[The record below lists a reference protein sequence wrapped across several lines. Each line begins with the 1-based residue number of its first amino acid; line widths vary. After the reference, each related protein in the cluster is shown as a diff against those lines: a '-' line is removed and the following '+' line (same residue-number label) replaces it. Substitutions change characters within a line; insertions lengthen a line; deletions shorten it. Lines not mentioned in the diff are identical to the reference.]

1 MAIIEVDGLNKKF
14 KTTQALKDLSISIN
28 KGELFGLIGP
38 DGAGKT
44 TFLRIL
50 AAVLLPSWGK
60 VRVCDIDVMK
70 QPQAIKE
77 KIGVVPQT
85 FSLYPDLTVDENLW
99 FFARMYKIPEQLFL
113 EKKQRLLHIA
123 RLEPFLK
130 RRAEHLSGGMQKKL
144 ALISSLLHTPE
155 LLLLDEPTTGI
166 DPVSRREFWDFL
178 HELFEQGMTI
188 VISTPYMDE
197 AERCSRVCFL
207 YQGELLLSGNPL
219 EIKKDYPYIVLEV
232 SKGNLTKIRS
242 GGLPADIEIQDIYP
256 VGNTLHIVVAKGKVS
271 RAKEAIEA
279 LDRSATINTVEPTF
293 EDTFI
298 ALIKKRNESDIS
310 TGSNKAV

>member
-1 MAIIEVDGLNKKF
+1 MAIIDVQGLSKLFN
-14 KTTQALKDLSISIN
+14 TTQALKDLNLSVD

-50 AAVLLPSWGK
+50 AAILVPTAGK
-60 VRVCDIDVMK
+60 VMVCDTDVK
-70 QPQAIKE
+70 KNPEDIKG

-85 FSLYPDLTVDENLW
+85 FSLYPDLTVEENLW
-99 FFARMYKIPEQLFL
+99 FFAYMYRIPQDVFA
-113 EKKQRLLHIA
+113 EKKKRLLHIA

-144 ALISSLLHTPE
+144 ALISSLMHTPE
-155 LLLLDEPTTGI
+155 LLLLDEPTTGV

-197 AERCSRVCFL
+197 AERCSRIGFL
-207 YQGELLLSGNPL
+207 YEGELLLTANPL
-219 EIKKDYPYIVLEV
+219 QIKKDYPHVVLEV
-232 SKGNLTKIRS
+232 SKGDLIKIQTS
-242 GGLPADIEIQDIYP
+242 KYPEEIGIQDIYP
-256 VGNTLHIVVAKGKVS
+256 VGSTLHIVVAKGQERKAKKSIQAFDRNAVVS
-271 RAKEAIEA
+271 I
-279 LDRSATINTVEPTF
+279 VEPTF

-298 ALIKKRNESDIS
+298 ALIEKEK
-310 TGSNKAV
+310 

>member
-1 MAIIEVDGLNKKF
+1 MAIIDVQGLSKLFN
-14 KTTQALKDLSISIN
+14 TTQALKDLNLSVN

-50 AAVLLPSWGK
+50 AAILVPTAGK
-60 VRVCDIDVMK
+60 VMVCDTDVK
-70 QPQAIKE
+70 KNPEDIKG

-85 FSLYPDLTVDENLW
+85 FSLYPDLTVEENLW
-99 FFARMYKIPEQLFL
+99 FFAYMYRIPQDVFA
-113 EKKQRLLHIA
+113 EKKKRLLHIA

-144 ALISSLLHTPE
+144 ALISSLMHTPE
-155 LLLLDEPTTGI
+155 LLLLDEPTTGV

-197 AERCSRVCFL
+197 AERCSRIGFL
-207 YQGELLLSGNPL
+207 YEGELLLTANPL
-219 EIKKDYPYIVLEV
+219 QIKKDYPHVVLEV
-232 SKGNLTKIRS
+232 SKGDLIKIQTS
-242 GGLPADIEIQDIYP
+242 KYPEEIGIQDIYP
-256 VGNTLHIVVAKGKVS
+256 VGSTLHIVVAKGQERKAKKSIQAFDRNAVVS
-271 RAKEAIEA
+271 I
-279 LDRSATINTVEPTF
+279 VEPTF

-298 ALIKKRNESDIS
+298 ALIEKEK
-310 TGSNKAV
+310 